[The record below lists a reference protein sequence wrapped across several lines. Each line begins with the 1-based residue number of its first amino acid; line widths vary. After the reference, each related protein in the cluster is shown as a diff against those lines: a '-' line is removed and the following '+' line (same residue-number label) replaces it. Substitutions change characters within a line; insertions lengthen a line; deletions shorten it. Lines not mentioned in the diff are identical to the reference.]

1 MKEIYLG
8 MPVRIK
14 EKGSPVKRL
23 AVFGNLIAV
32 AAQKA
37 RLLLSKIFQYYSIKL
52 FIYFLDVKWNL
63 GSCCAKCD

>member
-37 RLLLSKIFQYYSIKL
+37 RLLLSKIFQYYSII
-52 FIYFLDVKWNL
+52 FFLSKPQTNL
-63 GSCCAKCD
+63 NTRLGLTI